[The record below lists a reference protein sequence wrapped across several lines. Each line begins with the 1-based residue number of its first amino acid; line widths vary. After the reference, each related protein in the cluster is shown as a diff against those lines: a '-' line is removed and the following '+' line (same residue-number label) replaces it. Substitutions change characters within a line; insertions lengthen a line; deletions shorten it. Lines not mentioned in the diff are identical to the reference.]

1 MSVRTTVLDALRDAT
16 SPVTVADLATQ
27 LDTPP
32 TTVRFHLKSL
42 TDDELVQAAPSAGT
56 GRGRPQMQYRLRPA
70 MDPAGPRDY
79 GFLADALVDALAGTP
94 DGPQRA
100 MAAGH
105 ELGLARANT
114 DRDAAQ
120 DVMTVLDEMGF
131 APSDALGAGDSD
143 GDGSAI
149 RLGRCPFLEAARRRP
164 GITCSVH
171 RGLMQGVLDA
181 HRDGRA
187 VARLDAFVDGDH
199 CLAHLSGRTR

>member
-1 MSVRTTVLDALRDAT
+1 MSVRTTVLDALRDAA
-16 SPVTVADLATQ
+16 SPVTVADLSAQ

-42 TDDELVQAAPSAGT
+42 TDDGLVQAAPGAGT

-79 GFLADALVDALAGTP
+79 GFLADALVDALDGTP

-105 ELGLARANT
+105 ELGLARAST
-114 DRDAAQ
+114 DRGAAQ
-120 DVMTVLDEMGF
+120 DVMTVLADMGF
-131 APSDALGAGDSD
+131 APSVARGKRS
-143 GDGSAI
+143 GDGTAI

-171 RGLMQGVLDA
+171 QGLMQGVLDA
-181 HRDGRA
+181 HRDGGT

-199 CLAHLSGRTR
+199 CLAQLSDRSR